1 MQQLEMEL
9 DQLKAQQRQT
19 AEHHE
24 QSTEEL
30 KASNEELHAINE
42 ELRSATEE
50 LETSREELYSVN
62 EELRTV
68 NQELKTRV
76 EEVGRTNNDLQN
88 LMASTNIATIFL
100 DQELLIKRYT
110 PSALSL
116 FSLIPTDL
124 GRPIFDLRHRLEYDS
139 LIADASRC
147 SINLSS
153 SSERCEASTTVGISH
168 GCSLTAP
175 PKARSLGWC

>member
-1 MQQLEMEL
+1 VPLEIAGVHKTIDLRVSPAQDLASDFLLVVFDAKEEVVPSETFAPGSVEPLMQQLEMEL

-110 PSALSL
+110 P
-116 FSLIPTDL
+116 
-124 GRPIFDLRHRLEYDS
+124 LR
-139 LIADASRC
+139 
-147 SINLSS
+147 
-153 SSERCEASTTVGISH
+153 TV
-168 GCSLTAP
+168 AV
-175 PKARSLGWC
+175 